1 MIKFDAIEAAEV
13 VREPFQFFTVGNV
26 LQEGSLEA
34 VRASFPEISRPGVYP
49 LASLSYGADFA
60 RLIDEIRLPKL
71 AEVVGRKFDVDLDD
85 LPLMITVRGQA
96 QAKDGRIHT
105 DTADKVVTCLLY
117 LNDQWDEGGGRL
129 RLLRR
134 GDDIENF
141 VAEVPPNGGAFA
153 AFKVSDNSWH
163 GHKPFIGERRYV
175 MFNWVR
181 SNMALSR
188 QLARHRFSARIK
200 KLVPSF
206 YAGA

>member
-1 MIKFDAIEAAEV
+1 MINLDAIEAADV
-13 VREPFQFFTVGNV
+13 VHSPFQFFTVGNV
-26 LQEGSLEA
+26 LSEGSLET
-34 VRASFPEISRPGVYP
+34 VRANFPKITRPGVFP
-49 LASLSYGADFA
+49 LSSLEYGSDFA

-71 AEVVGRKFDVDLDD
+71 AEIVGRKFDVDLRD

-117 LNDQWDEGGGRL
+117 LNDKWDEGGGRL

-134 GDDIENF
+134 GDDIEDYI
-141 VAEVPPNGGAFA
+141 AEVPPNGGAFA
-153 AFKVSDNSWH
+153 AFKVSNNSWH
-163 GHKPFIGERRYV
+163 GHKPFVGERRYV

-181 SNMALSR
+181 SNAALNR
-188 QLARHRFSARIK
+188 QLGRHKLSARIK
-200 KLVPSF
+200 KLVPYF